1 MSDTYATAFKLL
13 TLGFS
18 VIPSGGGDKGKAP
31 IVNWTKY
38 QSNKPTEDDLE
49 RWERELQPKL
59 WGIVT
64 GAISGAVVIDT
75 DTAEVKALMGN
86 TKPHVIPPRKGGHY
100 YYKHPGYPVKTIA
113 GLLPGLDIRADGG
126 FVNIVGRNS
135 VTGGEYKVV
144 ELPTGDNL
152 IP

>member
-1 MSDTYATAFKLL
+1 MGDAYAVAFKLL

-31 IVNWTKY
+31 IVNWTEY

-49 RWERELQPKL
+49 RWERELRPKL

-64 GAISGAVVIDT
+64 GAISGTVVIDT
-75 DTAEVKALMGN
+75 DTAEAKALMGN

-100 YYKHPGYPVKTIA
+100 YYKYPGYPVKTVT
-113 GLLPGLDIRADGG
+113 GLLP
-126 FVNIVGRNS
+126 F
-135 VTGGEYKVV
+135 
-144 ELPTGDNL
+144 
-152 IP
+152 